1 MKRILFYLMAGT
13 LILVMVVACKKDVIP
28 AEEEEPD
35 ILLPAETLATNE
47 WIFEN
52 LSLYYLWNEYMPENI
67 DYTLEK
73 DPGVYFEKLLY
84 KPKDKWSYI
93 TSEYETLESELIG
106 EPVTMGYQPAFYLA
120 GNNHVIIVVSYVY
133 PGSAAFEAG
142 LRRGDII
149 VSINNMPMDTINY
162 YNMFSGDLYSVQLGN
177 LDGNTLIETGQS
189 LNLAARNMKTDPSI
203 HHEVLNIDGYK
214 IGYLAYVEFISG
226 ENSEFLAE
234 MDNIFNEF
242 KAEGISDLVVDL
254 RYNTGGDS
262 EATIHLA
269 SLIAPTAVTTG
280 NEIMVSLRYN
290 TDLQEYLEYYNYT
303 NYLYYRFESTASN
316 VNMQRVYFLTTSRSA
331 SASELLITGLD
342 PYMNV
347 VRIGEST
354 YGKYVGAWVMPDDD
368 KKWAIMPIVTKYA
381 NASGYTDFENG
392 LAPDY
397 MIKDDL
403 FTARPFGDA
412 SDPMLA
418 KAIELM
424 TGKGMPSR
432 KALVPDTERFK
443 QIVPER
449 MRLRENLIIPQVK
462 LLVE

>member
-52 LSLYYLWNEYMPENI
+52 MSLYYLWNNYMPENI

-73 DPGVYFEKLLY
+73 DPGVYFKKLLY

-120 GNNHVIIVVSYVY
+120 GNNNVIIIVSYVY
-133 PGSAAFEAG
+133 PGSSAFEAG
-142 LRRGDII
+142 LKRGDII
-149 VSINNMPMDTINY
+149 LSINNTPMDTINY
-162 YNMFSGDLYSVQLGN
+162 YNMFSGDLYSVQLGA
-177 LDGNTLIETGQS
+177 LDGSRLIETGQS

-203 HHEVLNIDGYK
+203 HHEVLDIDGYK

-226 ENSEFLAE
+226 ENNEFLAE
-234 MDNIFNEF
+234 MDNIFNDF
-242 KAEGISDLVVDL
+242 KAEGISDLVIDL
-254 RYNTGGDS
+254 RYNSGGDS

-290 TDLQEYLEYYNYT
+290 NDLQEYLEYYNYT
-303 NYLYYRFESTASN
+303 DYLYYRFESTASN

-342 PYMNV
+342 PYMDV

-368 KKWAIMPIVTKYA
+368 KKWAMMPIVTKYA
-381 NASGYTDFENG
+381 NANGYTDFENG

-397 MIKDDL
+397 EIKDDL

-424 TGKGMPSR
+424 TGQGMPSR